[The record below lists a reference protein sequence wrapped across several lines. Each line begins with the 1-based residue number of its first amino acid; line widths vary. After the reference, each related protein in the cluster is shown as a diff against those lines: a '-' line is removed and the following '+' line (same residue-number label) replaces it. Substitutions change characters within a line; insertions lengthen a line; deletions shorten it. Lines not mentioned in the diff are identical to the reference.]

1 MNKGLDIPPDSTVLN
16 TRSIAL
22 VGLMGVGKTTIGR
35 RLAKRLALPF
45 YDSDEEIEQASGRT
59 VKGYFKDHGEAAFRD
74 GERRV
79 ISRLLSDGP
88 IVLSTGG
95 GAFIPDATREILKS
109 NSVTVWLEA
118 DHATLMDRVMRKK
131 TRPLLDVPDPA
142 AKMRELIDE
151 RYPIYAEA
159 ELKVQA
165 VGGTHMQTV
174 EMVIA
179 ALETHYG
186 GRVTKKRQ
194 A

>member
-1 MNKGLDIPPDSTVLN
+1 
-16 TRSIAL
+16 
-22 VGLMGVGKTTIGR
+22 MGVGKTTIGR
-35 RLAKRLALPF
+35 RLAKRLSLPF
-45 YDSDEEIEQASGRT
+45 YDSDDEIELASGRT
-59 VKGYFKDHGEAAFRD
+59 VKGYFQDHGEAAFRE

-79 ISRLLSDGP
+79 IDRLLSDGP

-95 GAFIPDATREILKS
+95 GAFIPEPTRKILKGRAL
-109 NSVTVWLEA
+109 TVWLEA

-142 AKMRELIDE
+142 AKMQELIDE
-151 RYPIYAEA
+151 RYPIYAQA
-159 ELKVQA
+159 DLRVAA

-174 EMVIA
+174 VRVMEAIDG
-179 ALETHYG
+179 HYA